1 MDADNNVGILA
12 MEVYFPSSFISQ
24 EELEKANGVSQ
35 GKYTIGL
42 GQDAMSY
49 CGDREDV
56 NSISLTVVQSLLEKY
71 GISRSSIG
79 RLEVGTE
86 SLVDKSKSTK
96 TVLMSLFD
104 GSGNNDI
111 EGATVINACYGGTA
125 ALLNALTWADS
136 SSWDGRYAIVVAADI
151 AVYADGPA
159 RPSGGCGAVAM
170 LIGRNAPLRI
180 DLRTRTTHAT
190 NVWDFFKP
198 KMASEYP
205 EVNGALSQKCYLQ
218 ALDDCYT
225 RYLQKEKTVH
235 GTDRCVTQTDHFLF
249 HSPYNKLVQ
258 KSFARLLFL
267 DIAAGRL
274 DEHKKTYERWLDNPL
289 DETYEDKELE
299 VKLREVA
306 MPLYEKKVATGCEI
320 SKKVGNT
327 YTASVYMNLANLI
340 SSEGSALSGKKI
352 TLFSYGSGAMASM
365 LSIVPSAAGTGNS
378 SPFSLRRMEEALDI
392 QKRLASREKHSP
404 SDLTIALNVREKSHT
419 SVPYN
424 PVFST
429 DNMFPGAYYLEEIN
443 AAYERIYHRKP
454 LDDVRFVGGPLLTD
468 SGATDEEDDQFN
480 SIETMHSSR
489 MNGAVEPEDR
499 QRFMSN
505 ASLGLK
511 RNQTMVWASGRPNVR
526 VVVTGIAAAL
536 PGRTKDVF
544 SKGGNNVQRIIAG
557 ETFIG
562 PIPDCVKDS
571 MLDKNVALLS
581 KNADGTQTKIPI
593 KTHES
598 NIQLCATIGNFNL
611 TSYGVPESIASTM
624 DRAVQVAVA
633 AGLEALKDAKI
644 VTGEGEG
651 LSGWV
656 LPLSM
661 QDTTGVVYATSFPA
675 LDAAIEEVSKFFE
688 TKTVKGL
695 QIAEIIS
702 GLRNRLESAMGKL
715 SSESEAALKEISDLA
730 LEATSREIPM
740 KSYEFD
746 RKFLFRVLVL
756 GNAQLAQIVKAKGP
770 NMQTNAACAGEID
783 QSVTLALISNIYI
796 LTHNTTYHISSQH
809 VTSHDSSSV

>member
-1 MDADNNVGILA
+1 MSVETNVGILA

-24 EELEKANGVSQ
+24 KELEQANGVSQ

-42 GQDAMSY
+42 GQESMSF

-71 GISRSSIG
+71 DISTKDIG

-96 TVLMSLFD
+96 TVLMSLFE
-104 GSGNNDI
+104 GSGNTDI
-111 EGATVINACYGGTA
+111 EGVTVINACYGGTA
-125 ALLNALTWADS
+125 ALLNALMWVDS

-159 RPSGGCGAVAM
+159 RPTGGCGAVAM

-198 KMASEYP
+198 KMNSEYP
-205 EVNGALSQKCYLQ
+205 EVNGVLSQNCYLQ

-225 RYLQKEKTVH
+225 RFVAKQKAVRGVDCSVSKT
-235 GTDRCVTQTDHFLF
+235 DFFLF

-258 KSFARLLFL
+258 KSFSRLAFL
-267 DIAAGRL
+267 DIATGRL
-274 DEHKKTYERWLDNPL
+274 EDKKGDYFKWTDMPI

-299 VKLREVA
+299 IKLRDIS
-306 MPLYEKKVATGCEI
+306 MPLYTEKVATGCEI
-320 SKKVGNT
+320 SKNIGNT
-327 YTASVYMNLANLI
+327 YTASVYMNLACLV
-340 SSEGSALSGKKI
+340 SSKGAGLQGKSI
-352 TLFSYGSGAMASM
+352 ALFSYGSGAMASM
-365 LSIVPSAAGTGNS
+365 LSIIPSSTKTGE
-378 SPFSLRRMEEALDI
+378 FTLQRMQEALDI
-392 QKRLASREKHSP
+392 KDRLQSREKHP
-404 SDLTIALNVREKSHT
+404 PIDLTTALLRRETSH
-419 SVPYN
+419 SQVPFS
-424 PVFST
+424 PTFST
-429 DNMFPGAYYLEEIN
+429 DSMFPGTFYLEEIN
-443 AAYERIYHRKP
+443 VAYERVYRRKP
-454 LDDVRFVGGPLLTD
+454 LNEMRFVGGPLIQD
-468 SGATDEEDDQFN
+468 AGVTDEEEEDLAVV
-480 SIETMHSSR
+480 SSR
-489 MNGAVEPEDR
+489 LKSRLSFSEPPSTK
-499 QRFMSN
+499 MVPVA
-505 ASLGLK
+505 ASPALK

-544 SKGGNNVQRIIAG
+544 AKGVNNVQRIIDG
-557 ETFIG
+557 ETCIG
-562 PIPDCVKDS
+562 PIPDDVKDS
-571 MLDKNVALLS
+571 MLDKNVALLA

-593 KTHES
+593 KTHDA

-688 TKTVKGL
+688 TKTVKGS
-695 QIAEIIS
+695 QIPEIVT
-702 GLRNRLESAMGKL
+702 GLRKRLENAIGKL
-715 SSESEAALKEISDLA
+715 SPQSEEALVEISKLA
-730 LEATSREIPM
+730 LEATTKEAPI
-740 KSYEFD
+740 KKYEFD

-756 GNAQLAQIVKAKGP
+756 GNAQLAQIVKARGP
-770 NMQTNAACAGEID
+770 NMQTNAACAGNYMCLLFIF
-783 QSVTLALISNIYI
+783 SHRSCLHPI
-796 LTHNTTYHISSQH
+796 LKIF
-809 VTSHDSSSV
+809 

>member
-1 MDADNNVGILA
+1 MENNVGILG

-24 EELEKANGVSQ
+24 SELEKANGVPQ

-71 GISRSSIG
+71 GISRKNIG

-96 TVLMSLFD
+96 TVLMSLFE
-104 GSGNNDI
+104 GSGNTDI
-111 EGATVINACYGGTA
+111 EGVTVINACYGGTA
-125 ALLNALTWADS
+125 ALLNALMWVDS

-159 RPSGGCGAVAM
+159 RPTGGCGAVAM
-170 LIGRNAPLRI
+170 LVGRNAPLKV
-180 DLRTRTTHAT
+180 DLKTRTTHAT

-205 EVNGALSQKCYLQ
+205 EVNGSLSQTCYLQ

-225 RYLQKEKTVH
+225 RYVAKTKAAR
-235 GTDRCVTQTDHFLF
+235 GKDTSIASTNYFLF

-258 KSFARLLFL
+258 KSFGRLAFL
-267 DIAAGRL
+267 DLASGRMK
-274 DEHKKTYERWLDNPL
+274 DEKKEFTKWLDMPL

-299 VKLREVA
+299 VKLRDIS
-306 MPLYEKKVATGCEI
+306 MPLYNQKVATACDI
-320 SKKVGNT
+320 SKKIGNT
-327 YTASVYMNLANLI
+327 YTASVYMNLACLV
-340 SSEGSALSGKKI
+340 SSEGADLSGKSI
-352 TLFSYGSGAMASM
+352 SLFSYGSGAMASM
-365 LSIVPSAAGTGNS
+365 LSIVPTACGTESSSA
-378 SPFSLRRMEEALDI
+378 FSLRRMQEALDI
-392 QKRLASREKHSP
+392 KTRLASREKHSP
-404 SDLTIALNVREKSHT
+404 SDLTIALNVREKSLA
-419 SVPYN
+419 SAPYS
-424 PVFST
+424 PIFST

-443 AAYERIYHRKP
+443 EAFERIYRRKP
-454 LDDVRFVGGPLLTD
+454 LDEVRFVGGPLLAD
-468 SGATDEEDDQFN
+468 SGVTDEEEDDSFSNRVLQTRLSFADPHEAHR
-480 SIETMHSSR
+480 SLA
-489 MNGAVEPEDR
+489 G
-499 QRFMSN
+499 N
-505 ASLGLK
+505 ASMGLK

-544 SKGGNNVQRIIAG
+544 AKGVSNVQRIIAG

-562 PIPDCVKDS
+562 PIPDSVKDS

-581 KNADGTQTKIPI
+581 KNADGSQTKIPI

-688 TKTVKGL
+688 TKTIKGL
-695 QIAEIIS
+695 QIPEIIT
-702 GLRNRLESAMGKL
+702 GLRTRLETAMGKL
-715 SSESEAALKEISDLA
+715 SPQSELALSEISKLASEAASKES
-730 LEATSREIPM
+730 PM
-740 KSYEFD
+740 KKYEFD

-770 NMQTNAACAGEID
+770 NMQTNAACAGDETFR
-783 QSVTLALISNIYI
+783 TLIESTSTLLHALR
-796 LTHNTTYHISSQH
+796 L
-809 VTSHDSSSV
+809 D

>member
-96 TVLMSLFD
+96 TVLMRLFE
-104 GSGNNDI
+104 GSGNYDI
-111 EGATVINACYGGTA
+111 EGVTVINACYGGTA

-136 SSWDGRYAIVVAADI
+136 SCWDGRYAIVVAADI

-170 LIGRNAPLRI
+170 LIGRNAPLKI

-198 KMASEYP
+198 KMDSEYP

-225 RYLQKEKTVH
+225 RFLQKEKAVH
-235 GTDRCVTQTDHFLF
+235 GADRCTAHTDHFLF

-274 DEHKKTYERWLDNPL
+274 DEHKKTYERWLDTPL

-352 TLFSYGSGAMASM
+352 SLFSYGSGAMASM
-365 LSIVPSAAGTGNS
+365 LSIVPSTAGTGSNS
-378 SPFSLRRMEEALDI
+378 VFTLRRMQDALDI

-404 SDLTIALNVREKSHT
+404 SDLTIALSVREKSHA

-480 SIETMHSSR
+480 TIGTMHGSR
-489 MNGAVEPEDR
+489 MNGAAEPEDR
-499 QRFMSN
+499 QRFMPNTSM
-505 ASLGLK
+505 GLK

-544 SKGGNNVQRIIAG
+544 SKSGSNVQRIIAG

-562 PIPDCVKDS
+562 PIPDSVKDS

-702 GLRNRLESAMGKL
+702 GLRIRLESAMGKL
-715 SSESEAALKEISDLA
+715 SSASEAALQEISDLA
-730 LEATSREIPM
+730 VEATSRETPM

-770 NMQTNAACAGEID
+770 NMQTNAACAGEDICD
-783 QSVTLALISNIYI
+783 SYTI
-796 LTHNTTYHISSQH
+796 LLLNSENKIQT
-809 VTSHDSSSV
+809 

>member
-1 MDADNNVGILA
+1 MWSVASLFGSENSMNGETNVGILA

-24 EELEKANGVSQ
+24 KELEQANGVSQ

-42 GQDAMSY
+42 GQEGMSFS
-49 CGDREDV
+49 GDREDV

-71 GISRSSIG
+71 DISPRDIG

-96 TVLMSLFD
+96 TVLMSLFE
-104 GSGNNDI
+104 GSGNTDI
-111 EGATVINACYGGTA
+111 EGVTVINACYGGTA
-125 ALLNALTWADS
+125 ALLNALMWVDS

-159 RPSGGCGAVAM
+159 RPTGGCGAVAI
-170 LIGRNAPLRI
+170 LVGRNAPLRI
-180 DLRTRTTHAT
+180 DLRSRTTHAT

-198 KMASEYP
+198 RMDSEYP
-205 EVNGALSQKCYLQ
+205 EVNGGLSQTCYLQ

-225 RYLQKEKTVH
+225 RFVAKQKAIRKVESSITKT
-235 GTDRCVTQTDHFLF
+235 DYFLF

-258 KSFARLLFL
+258 KSFGRMAFL

-274 DEHKKTYERWLDNPL
+274 IDEKKEYAKWTDMPL

-299 VKLREVA
+299 MKIRDIA
-306 MPLYEKKVATGCEI
+306 MPLYNQKVATGCEV
-320 SKKVGNT
+320 SKNIGNT
-327 YTASVYMNLANLI
+327 YTASVYMNLAGLV
-340 SSEGSALSGKKI
+340 STEGIKLAGKSI
-352 TLFSYGSGAMASM
+352 ALFSYGSGAMASM
-365 LSIVPSAAGTGNS
+365 FSVIPNTAGTGA
-378 SPFSLRRMEEALDI
+378 FTLQRMQRALDI
-392 QKRLASREKHSP
+392 KDRLASRQKHSP
-404 SDLTIALNVREKSHT
+404 IDLTTALLTREKSHC
-419 SVPYN
+419 SVPYS
-424 PVFST
+424 PSFST
-429 DNMFPGAYYLEEIN
+429 DGMFPGAYYLEEIN
-443 AAYERIYHRKP
+443 TAYERIYLRKP
-454 LDDVRFVGGPLLTD
+454 LDEMRFVGGPLIQD
-468 SGATDEEDDQFN
+468 SVVTDEEEDDYVAISSKLHSRLSFSEPPVSAHREQ
-480 SIETMHSSR
+480 SIGSPS
-489 MNGAVEPEDR
+489 
-499 QRFMSN
+499 
-505 ASLGLK
+505 LK

-544 SKGGNNVQRIIAG
+544 AKGVNNVQRIIAG
-557 ETFIG
+557 ETCIG
-562 PIPDCVKDS
+562 PIPDIVKDS
-571 MLDKNVALLS
+571 MLDKNVALLV
-581 KNADGTQTKIPI
+581 KNADGSQVKVPI
-593 KTHES
+593 KSHDA

-688 TKTVKGL
+688 TKTVKGS
-695 QIAEIIS
+695 QIPDIVT
-702 GLRNRLESAMGKL
+702 GLRTRLESAMGKL
-715 SSESEAALKEISDLA
+715 SPQSEEALLKISELA
-730 LEATSREIPM
+730 LEAANKETPL
-740 KSYEFD
+740 KKYEFD

-756 GNAQLAQIVKAKGP
+756 GNAQLAQIVKARGP
-770 NMQTNAACAGEID
+770 NMQTNAACAGE
-783 QSVTLALISNIYI
+783 
-796 LTHNTTYHISSQH
+796 
-809 VTSHDSSSV
+809 